1 MEREVR
7 IQDSIKPVIVL
18 NEGPQGVNFPDLQ
31 GGRPYVEPGAT
42 ITDNYDEV
50 VTLNSTLLRKLG
62 EDTFERLKFLI

>member
-31 GGRPYVEPGAT
+31 GGVHTQNPIQFLT
-42 ITDNYDEV
+42 ITMKY
-50 VTLNSTLLRKLG
+50 T
-62 EDTFERLKFLI
+62 KFQTIV